1 MHASFKTKN
10 VLLLRADWTRPDAAI
25 AAELA
30 RLGRSGLPVY
40 ALYLPGAAVPQLLP
54 EVLTTNILERALSVL

>member
-1 MHASFKTKN
+1 
-10 VLLLRADWTRPDAAI
+10 VLLLRADWTKPNPAI

-40 ALYLPGAAVPQLLP
+40 AFYLPGAANPQLLP
-54 EVLTTNILERALSVL
+54 EVLTKTTILEALTVL